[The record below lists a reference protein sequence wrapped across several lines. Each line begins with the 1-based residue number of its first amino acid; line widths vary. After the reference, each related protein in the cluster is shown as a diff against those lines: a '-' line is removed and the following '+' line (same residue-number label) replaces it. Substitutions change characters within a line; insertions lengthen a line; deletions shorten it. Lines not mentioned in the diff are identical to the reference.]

1 MKQLLYYIGIFAG
14 CLVVLTSCYEDK
26 GNYEYHE
33 LEEVTID
40 TAGTGMLAEYAIMR
54 YDSLRIAPN
63 IYFEGAL
70 VTDES
75 LAPLDYMWTIYSA
88 TTGVGAN
95 QVIDTIGYHSVL
107 DTVIT
112 RTGGAYYVQL
122 AVTNRHDG
130 IRQFY
135 RTMVTVSEVFDG
147 GWMVFYERADKP
159 GHSDLAL
166 IYKDAVVS
174 EESKHMR
181 FLLFAPALSLVNL
194 LCGKDSDFDP
204 RIDFFL
210 LLLIR
215 PALDVGNEE
224 SGDDRTDECEYDFN
238 NGSDVHV

>member
-70 VTDES
+70 VSNES

-130 IRQFY
+130 IRTNKEQNITITASSNLKEEDIEKAIKEAEAHAEED
-135 RTMVTVSEVFDG
+135 RKTKEDI
-147 GWMVFYERADKP
+147 EIRNNAD
-159 GHSDLAL
+159 
-166 IYKDAVVS
+166 
-174 EESKHMR
+174 
-181 FLLFAPALSLVNL
+181 SLVYNTEKTL
-194 LCGKDSDFDP
+194 KDLGDKVSAEEKAKVEAE
-204 RIDFFL
+204 L
-210 LLLIR
+210 ENVKKTLE
-215 PALDVGNEE
+215 GNDAEIWVFHE
-224 SGDDRTDECEYDFN
+224 PQNYL
-238 NGSDVHV
+238 